1 MNNSALKVLNKY
13 YGYDNFRGDQ
23 NEVIESI
30 LNGRDT
36 MAIMPTGGG
45 KSLCYQIPALLFK
58 GITIVISPL
67 ISLMKDQVDSIKTL
81 GIRAAYIN
89 SSIAQDEILN
99 ICSSLKNGGVKILY
113 VAPERLESPDFCSII
128 KNLPVSQVAVDE
140 AHCVSQWGHD
150 FRVSYT
156 YIWKFIECFSRRPVV
171 TAFTATA
178 TDEVRED
185 IVKQI
190 HMKDPAVF
198 ISGFDRENLKL
209 CCLKVGNR
217 FEYVLDYIK
226 ANLGQSGIIYSATR
240 KKVDNL
246 YEKLKANGISVG
258 KYHAG
263 LSAEDRKK
271 NQEDFVYDR
280 VDVIVATNAFGMGI
294 DKSNVR
300 FVIHYNMPKN
310 IESYY
315 QEIGRAGRD
324 GEKSECILM
333 FSPQDVITQKY
344 LIETSIQSPARRM
357 NEYKKLQSMVDF
369 VHYNGC
375 LRKYILNYF
384 GEHVDYDECGNCS
397 NCIREGKY
405 VDKTVDSQKVLSC
418 IYRMKRE
425 FGVNMIVDVL
435 RGSTQKKVLQ
445 YGFDKISTYGIM
457 KNYSKNGLSNFIN
470 TLIAQG
476 YISLKEGEYPT
487 VILNSNSV
495 KILKGKEKVVLKEP
509 TKVEK
514 ITVNSNL
521 FELLRNCRREIARG
535 EGVPPYLIF
544 SDTTLREISS
554 RYPVTSKQ
562 MLDISG
568 VGELKLKK
576 YGDIFLK
583 IVREYVEKNNIKSNW
598 YFKGN
603 LSEVGSRKNG
613 KLKTFEIT
621 VNMLDENMGIDEIS
635 SKRGLTVS
643 TILSHIMKY
652 VEQGNKLNVK
662 MNFDSL
668 FSKEE
673 ENMIVQVIKKI
684 GMDRLKPVKESLPD
698 IISYDKIKAV
708 ILKDYIL
715 KDNS

>member
-1 MNNSALKVLNKY
+1 
-13 YGYDNFRGDQ
+13 
-23 NEVIESI
+23 
-30 LNGRDT
+30 
-36 MAIMPTGGG
+36 
-45 KSLCYQIPALLFK
+45 
-58 GITIVISPL
+58 
-67 ISLMKDQVDSIKTL
+67 
-81 GIRAAYIN
+81 
-89 SSIAQDEILN
+89 
-99 ICSSLKNGGVKILY
+99 
-113 VAPERLESPDFCSII
+113 
-128 KNLPVSQVAVDE
+128 
-140 AHCVSQWGHD
+140 
-150 FRVSYT
+150 
-156 YIWKFIECFSRRPVV
+156 
-171 TAFTATA
+171 
-178 TDEVRED
+178 
-185 IVKQI
+185 
-190 HMKDPAVF
+190 
-198 ISGFDRENLKL
+198 
-209 CCLKVGNR
+209 
-217 FEYVLDYIK
+217 
-226 ANLGQSGIIYSATR
+226 
-240 KKVDNL
+240 
-246 YEKLKANGISVG
+246 
-258 KYHAG
+258 
-263 LSAEDRKK
+263 
-271 NQEDFVYDR
+271 
-280 VDVIVATNAFGMGI
+280 
-294 DKSNVR
+294 
-300 FVIHYNMPKN
+300 
-310 IESYY
+310 
-315 QEIGRAGRD
+315 
-324 GEKSECILM
+324 
-333 FSPQDVITQKY
+333 
-344 LIETSIQSPARRM
+344 
-357 NEYKKLQSMVDF
+357 
-369 VHYNGC
+369 
-375 LRKYILNYF
+375 
-384 GEHVDYDECGNCS
+384 
-397 NCIREGKY
+397 
-405 VDKTVDSQKVLSC
+405 
-418 IYRMKRE
+418 
-425 FGVNMIVDVL
+425 MIVDVL

-698 IISYDKIKAV
+698 SISYDKIKAV

>member
-23 NEVIESI
+23 NKVIESI

-240 KKVDNL
+240 KK
-246 YEKLKANGISVG
+246 
-258 KYHAG
+258 
-263 LSAEDRKK
+263 
-271 NQEDFVYDR
+271 
-280 VDVIVATNAFGMGI
+280 
-294 DKSNVR
+294 
-300 FVIHYNMPKN
+300 
-310 IESYY
+310 
-315 QEIGRAGRD
+315 
-324 GEKSECILM
+324 
-333 FSPQDVITQKY
+333 
-344 LIETSIQSPARRM
+344 
-357 NEYKKLQSMVDF
+357 
-369 VHYNGC
+369 
-375 LRKYILNYF
+375 
-384 GEHVDYDECGNCS
+384 
-397 NCIREGKY
+397 
-405 VDKTVDSQKVLSC
+405 
-418 IYRMKRE
+418 
-425 FGVNMIVDVL
+425 
-435 RGSTQKKVLQ
+435 
-445 YGFDKISTYGIM
+445 
-457 KNYSKNGLSNFIN
+457 
-470 TLIAQG
+470 
-476 YISLKEGEYPT
+476 
-487 VILNSNSV
+487 
-495 KILKGKEKVVLKEP
+495 
-509 TKVEK
+509 
-514 ITVNSNL
+514 
-521 FELLRNCRREIARG
+521 
-535 EGVPPYLIF
+535 
-544 SDTTLREISS
+544 
-554 RYPVTSKQ
+554 
-562 MLDISG
+562 
-568 VGELKLKK
+568 
-576 YGDIFLK
+576 
-583 IVREYVEKNNIKSNW
+583 
-598 YFKGN
+598 
-603 LSEVGSRKNG
+603 
-613 KLKTFEIT
+613 
-621 VNMLDENMGIDEIS
+621 
-635 SKRGLTVS
+635 
-643 TILSHIMKY
+643 
-652 VEQGNKLNVK
+652 
-662 MNFDSL
+662 
-668 FSKEE
+668 
-673 ENMIVQVIKKI
+673 
-684 GMDRLKPVKESLPD
+684 
-698 IISYDKIKAV
+698 
-708 ILKDYIL
+708 
-715 KDNS
+715 